1 MNPKGSKE
9 LSIPGK
15 VIRLTK
21 KYYYGFGWNTV
32 LKNKNNKPQL
42 KQFQI

>member
-1 MNPKGSKE
+1 MNSKGSKE

-15 VIRLTK
+15 VIRLP
-21 KYYYGFGWNTV
+21 YYGSGWNTV
-32 LKNKNNKPQL
+32 LKNKNNKSQL